1 MTKQELADK
10 YNIATIGQAHKVLFA
25 LYTELCNMLCGKGGF
40 SEASNKKYRE
50 LKDEYISLYSI
61 LQDHPH
67 TSQAHR
73 EEMRRQ
79 WRVLRYS

>member
-10 YNIATIGQAHKVLFA
+10 YNIATIGQAHKVLCA
-25 LYTELCNMLCGKGGF
+25 LYTELRNMLCGKGGF

-61 LQDHPH
+61 LQDHPN
-67 TSQAHR
+67 TSQKHR
-73 EEMRRQ
+73 DEMLRQ